1 MVCSSADINLYIFQY
16 LFLSADFLE
25 QQERH
30 HEALGLRLR
39 AAALAP
45 QDYTL
50 QSCVADALRLL
61 NRLAEAELW
70 YRKAVTLQ
78 PMAAH
83 AHANLGAI
91 LQMRG
96 LRKEAVACYHKALE
110 LQPGHAIS
118 RANLARMNV
127 HKHENE

>member
-1 MVCSSADINLYIFQY
+1 MIYY
-16 LFLSADFLE
+16 PKLFLPADFLE

-30 HEALGLRLR
+30 HEALSLRLR

-45 QDYTL
+45 NDYTL

-78 PMAAH
+78 PLAAH

-96 LRKEAVACYHKALE
+96 HRRDAVECYQRALE

-118 RANLARMNV
+118 RANLAKMNL
-127 HKHENE
+127 HKDTNV

>member
-1 MVCSSADINLYIFQY
+1 MIYNPK
-16 LFLSADFLE
+16 LFLPADFLE

-30 HEALGLRLR
+30 HEALSLRLR

-45 QDYTL
+45 NDYTL

-78 PMAAH
+78 PLAAH

-96 LRKEAVACYHKALE
+96 QRRDAVECYQRALE
-110 LQPGHAIS
+110 LHPGHAIS
-118 RANLARMNV
+118 RANLAKMNL
-127 HKHENE
+127 HKDTNV

>member
-1 MVCSSADINLYIFQY
+1 MIYY
-16 LFLSADFLE
+16 PKLFLPADFLE

-30 HEALGLRLR
+30 HEALSLRLR

-45 QDYTL
+45 NDYTL

-78 PMAAH
+78 PLAAH

-96 LRKEAVACYHKALE
+96 QRRDAVECYQRALE

-118 RANLARMNV
+118 RANLAKMNL
-127 HKHENE
+127 HKDTNV